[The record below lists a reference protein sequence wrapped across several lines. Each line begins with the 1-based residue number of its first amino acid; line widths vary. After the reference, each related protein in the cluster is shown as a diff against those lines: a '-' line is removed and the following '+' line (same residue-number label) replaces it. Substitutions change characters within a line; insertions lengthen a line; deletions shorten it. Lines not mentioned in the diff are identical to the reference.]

1 MASSLYAPGTNLS
14 RSVSSVGEH
23 QSDAYISPTLPK
35 RAETFG
41 GFDNANKDQLPAAT
55 VKGVSLFLSACL
67 FLSVCV
73 RACVRLFYTLPFQD
87 THLSY
92 SNVEISFSQI
102 FKHLLGPLSLY
113 CNSRLL
119 TMTN

>member
-1 MASSLYAPGTNLS
+1 LQEVNNLASSLYAPGTNLS

-55 VKGVSLFLSACL
+55 VKGICL
-67 FLSVCV
+67 FLSVCL
-73 RACVRLFYTLPFQD
+73 C
-87 THLSY
+87 
-92 SNVEISFSQI
+92 E
-102 FKHLLGPLSLY
+102 
-113 CNSRLL
+113 
-119 TMTN
+119 

>member
-14 RSVSSVGEH
+14 RSVSSFGEH

-55 VKGVSLFLSACL
+55 VKGVCL
-67 FLSVCV
+67 FLSVCLFICV
-73 RACVRLFYTLPFQD
+73 CVCGACVLVLYSSSSLPRHILATQMLLKF
-87 THLSY
+87 HSHKFLS
-92 SNVEISFSQI
+92 I
-102 FKHLLGPLSLY
+102 FLICYHCIVTAIY
-113 CNSRLL
+113 
-119 TMTN
+119 